1 MRTPQFTLNDLCRS
15 FAHKTVLSKSEL
27 LEEYGC
33 SPMTLWRRL
42 REAGYLTSYN
52 YNSQYYT
59 LATIPRFD
67 DHGLWAY
74 RDICFSKWGKLP
86 ETIVAVIERSPE
98 GMTAQELADLLRV
111 RNAKPLLTGLTVKQR
126 LGRESLGRSFV
137 YLAVEESRH
146 DQQLR
151 RRIEQAAVRRLPEPQ
166 QVMALLIEMIR
177 HPRWTPQQWARRL
190 ARSNIRLG
198 THDINAVMEH
208 YHLSVKKGLLNA

>member
-1 MRTPQFTLNDLCRS
+1 MRIPRFTLNGLSRS
-15 FAHKTVLSKSEL
+15 FAHRTVLSKSEL

-33 SPMTLWRRL
+33 SPMTLWRLL
-42 REAGYLTSYN
+42 RQIGYLTSYN
-52 YNSQYYT
+52 HNAKYYT

-86 ETIVAVIERSPE
+86 ETIVSVIERSPE
-98 GMTAQELADLLRV
+98 GMTAQELADLLRI

-137 YLAVEESRH
+137 YLAAEEGRRV
-146 DQQLR
+146 QQLR
-151 RRIEQAAVRRLPEPQ
+151 RRIEQAAVRHLPEPQ
-166 QVMALLIEMIR
+166 QVMALLVEMIR
-177 HPRWTPQQWARRL
+177 HPRQTPQQWARRL
-190 ARSNIRLG
+190 ARSDIRLG
-198 THDINAVMEH
+198 TQDINAVIKH

>member
-1 MRTPQFTLNDLCRS
+1 MKTPQFTLNDLCRS

-42 REAGYLTSYN
+42 REVGYLTSYN
-52 YNSQYYT
+52 YNSRYYT
-59 LATIPRFD
+59 LATIPQFD

-86 ETIVAVIERSPE
+86 ETIVSVIERSPE
-98 GMTAQELADLLRV
+98 GMTSQELVALLRV

-166 QVMALLIEMIR
+166 QVMALLVEMIR
-177 HPRWTPQQWARRL
+177 HPRQTPQQWARRL
-190 ARSNIRLG
+190 ARSDIRLG
-198 THDINAVMEH
+198 TQDINAVMEH